1 MIEPAFIE
9 GYMLLPSALVPDGLS
24 FGKKHESDFHEN
36 PLESLSLVIPE
47 DVFYHAPVGSE

>member
-9 GYMLLPSALVPDGLS
+9 GYMLLPSALILTVFPS
-24 FGKKHESDFHEN
+24 ERSMN
-36 PLESLSLVIPE
+36 PISMRTVLESLSLVIPE